1 MEKMMNYKQEFRA
14 LYLDKNIS
22 QYEKDS
28 EIDFVIEMLT
38 GLKSIDFIRG
48 KSLDEDECQQ
58 ITSVLKKRIK
68 TNVPLQYL
76 VGEAYFAG
84 NRYFVD
90 KHTLIPR
97 PETEIAVEKSLSKF
111 AKQESLKIL
120 DIGTGS
126 GCISVELAKFYEKSE
141 ITACDISEKA
151 LAVAKKN
158 ACRYFVDSRINFV
171 CSDVFSGITGNFN
184 LIVSNPPYISK
195 KDVNRVQGDVFAFEP
210 HNALFADDDGLFFYK
225 KIIKEA
231 ENYLLDKGYIV
242 FELGEN
248 QSSEVADYFLQNGF
262 VNIELTKDLDGIN
275 RVISAQ
281 KYLS

>member
-1 MEKMMNYKQEFRA
+1 MEKKMNYKQDFRT
-14 LYLDKNIS
+14 LYSDKNIS

-38 GLKSIDFIRG
+38 GLKSIDFIKG
-48 KSLDEDECQQ
+48 KHLCENECQQ
-58 ITSVLKKRIK
+58 IVSVLKERIK
-68 TNVPLQYL
+68 TNIPLQYL

-84 NRYFVD
+84 NKYFVD

-97 PETEIAVEKSLSKF
+97 PETEIVVEKCLSKF
-111 AKQESLKIL
+111 AKQDSLKIL

-126 GCISVELAKFYEKSE
+126 GCISVELAKFYENSE
-141 ITACDISEKA
+141 ITACDISEKV
-151 LAVAKKN
+151 LVVAKKN
-158 ACRYFVDSRINFV
+158 ACRYFVDNRINFV
-171 CSDVFSGITGNFN
+171 CSDVFSNIIGNFN

-195 KDVNRVQGDVFAFEP
+195 KDVNRVQDDVFAFEP

-225 KIIKEA
+225 KIIKESD
-231 ENYLLDKGYIV
+231 NYLSDKGYII

-248 QSSEVADYFLQNGF
+248 QSEKVAECFKKNGF